1 MKRTQH
7 RVGCG
12 LLEIGPS
19 MHHKLFP
26 CLPPFQ
32 VRWKPMNA
40 YFIVA
45 SIATTISNTPVPAIF
60 LFLCVLISRRAF
72 FGRHTTL
79 NLLLDKVHLQGSGY
93 TCPRNDVTQARLTG
107 ATLTLR
113 RGRSVQPTSLAQV
126 YFFVFFDLFKN
137 GTAKNQNCFQY
148 VIFTCIC
155 HE

>member
-79 NLLLDKVHLQGSGY
+79 NLLLDKEHLQGRGY
-93 TCPRNDVTQARLTG
+93 TSPPYLRHSGQTDWRHADSPAREECTAQITG
-107 ATLTLR
+107 S
-113 RGRSVQPTSLAQV
+113 G
-126 YFFVFFDLFKN
+126 
-137 GTAKNQNCFQY
+137 
-148 VIFTCIC
+148 VIFRFFRFIQERYHKKSKLFSIC
-155 HE
+155 HFYMHMP